1 MVERRRFLED
11 VTGKALSDSTIGRL
25 LRRMGF
31 SPKKRSVGA
40 LERDEW
46 LRAAWR
52 FTLAAQVGCVI
63 ELPRAGGEVTD
74 RPAVAPS

>member
-52 FTLAAQVGCVI
+52 FTLAAQIGCVI
-63 ELPRAGGEVTD
+63 
-74 RPAVAPS
+74 